1 MKKKTE
7 DPNIWQDTKKF
18 NQILKEINIEE
29 NIIKKITEIKK
40 NIDDNLEFVEL
51 LNEDFNKEEFDELK
65 NMVKDFYI
73 EFEKFELESA
83 FNEEND
89 KNNAILTIK
98 PGAGGTESQDWAL
111 MLLRMYIRW
120 AERNNF
126 EVKILDQING
136 EEAGIKSATINIIG
150 NYAYGCLKGESG
162 VHRLVRISPFDS
174 NKRRHTSFAA
184 VSVLPEIDD
193 NIEIEIKPEELKIE
207 TFRASGAGGQYV
219 NKTESAVRITHIP
232 TGIVVS
238 CQMERSQH
246 KNRETALKILK
257 SRLYQKK
264 LEEKQKEKEQ
274 FQKEKKKIEWGSQI
288 RSYILHPYNLVKDHR
303 TGYETSNVKAVLD
316 GEIDEFIKSY
326 ILNKK

>member
-1 MKKKTE
+1 LKKKTE